1 MAIQPYPKAYPNGWE
16 DLPSTASPFTAS
28 AMNTIDGGVKA
39 NRDLL
44 IANELNFLSAVPTGS
59 TTLSLLK
66 GMGANTERHYYT
78 NTALSDFPTSDNDL
92 WYLQLYKVDSS
103 NLSYSD
109 IILRD
114 KTTGKNYVGTASN
127 SAITWHE
134 VGSGEGNAVLVELT
148 WAEYQALS
156 PTEKMNGNL
165 YAITD
170 HETSVPT
177 TMAAANVSFNKTNTS
192 LNAVTAQDGISES
205 SKARDMLAKVE
216 KTGHAT
222 EPYTAGQYV
231 VSNNGFRKVTSSIAS
246 GNTISN
252 SNSQETTVGAEISRI
267 NADLTDS
274 LTPKP
279 LTFTTVGGTTIV
291 QNNSYRV
298 GNMLYV
304 NLYVGLPAIGT
315 YADKNILT
323 LNNITLS
330 KEHKSVFCNMT
341 TEKKWVASSISTNG
355 TIQVG
360 TIDGAINSGDRV
372 VISFAVSI

>member
-92 WYLQLYKVDSS
+92 WYLQLYKVNSS

-156 PTEKMNGNL
+156 PAEKMNGNL

-170 HETSVPT
+170 HDTSVPT

-231 VSNNGFRKVTSSIAS
+231 VSNNVFRKVTSAIAS

-252 SNSQETTVGAEISRI
+252 SNSQETTVGAEFSRI
-267 NADLTDS
+267 NADLSDIKTSTDE
-274 LTPKP
+274 
-279 LTFTTVGGTTIV
+279 V
-291 QNNSYRV
+291 
-298 GNMLYV
+298 
-304 NLYVGLPAIGT
+304 
-315 YADKNILT
+315 
-323 LNNITLS
+323 
-330 KEHKSVFCNMT
+330 
-341 TEKKWVASSISTNG
+341 ISTNINHTVINNVNVVSFSNDSFNITTSGIALNRTAKGKAEAMCEYFNGTSNVNGLLTISKNSNIVYLTKTDG
-355 TIQVG
+355 TI
-360 TIDGAINSGDRV
+360 TSGSYIQGQLV
-372 VISFAVSI
+372 FIS

>member
-16 DLPSTASPFTAS
+16 DLPSTASPFTAA

-44 IANELNFLSAVPTGS
+44 IANELNFLSAVPTGA

-66 GMGANTERHYYT
+66 GMDANTERHYYT

-156 PTEKMNGNL
+156 PAEKMNGNL

-170 HETSVPT
+170 HDTSVPT
-177 TMAAANVSFNKTNTS
+177 TMAASNVSFNKTNTS
-192 LNAVTAQDGISES
+192 LNAVTAQDGIFES

-231 VSNNGFRKVTSSIAS
+231 VSNNGFRKVTSAIAS
-246 GNTISN
+246 GNTISDT
-252 SNSQETTVGAEISRI
+252 NSQETTVGAEISRI
-267 NADLTDS
+267 NEGLSDRD
-274 LTPKP
+274 
-279 LTFTTVGGTTIV
+279 TTISLGQTTTDNV
-291 QNNSYRV
+291 DV
-298 GNMLYV
+298 
-304 NLYVGLPAIGT
+304 
-315 YADKNILT
+315 
-323 LNNITLS
+323 TLS
-330 KEHKSVFCNMT
+330 SAIADFKKLYFKVTVNNVIYITSEIPVPLFKSETSTPMGVYYSPNDR
-341 TEKKWVASSISTNG
+341 ASLLYISDTKIHVRISG
-355 TIQVG
+355 SVTQVRIFG
-360 TIDGAINSGDRV
+360 V
-372 VISFAVSI
+372 M

>member
-156 PTEKMNGNL
+156 PAEKMNGNL

-170 HETSVPT
+170 HDTSVPT

-231 VSNNGFRKVTSSIAS
+231 VSNNVFRKVTSAIAS

-267 NADLTDS
+267 NADLSEGWKLLGSTS
-274 LTPKP
+274 SS
-279 LTFTTVGGTTIV
+279 GYTTINFADISAYREV
-291 QNNSYRV
+291 AIVLVNSTRILATTRFDKS
-298 GNMLYV
+298 LYSM
-304 NLYVGLPAIGT
+304 G
-315 YADKNILT
+315 
-323 LNNITLS
+323 
-330 KEHKSVFCNMT
+330 
-341 TEKKWVASSISTNG
+341 
-355 TIQVG
+355 
-360 TIDGAINSGDRV
+360 
-372 VISFAVSI
+372 AVSYFESTSNNVAGLVTDLTNTSAKIQRHIDVGYPNVEVRLYAVK

>member
-16 DLPSTASPFTAS
+16 DLPSTASPFTAA

-44 IANELNFLSAVPTGS
+44 IANELNFLSAVPTGA

-66 GMGANTERHYYT
+66 GMDANTERHYYT

-156 PTEKMNGNL
+156 PAEKMNGNL

-170 HETSVPT
+170 HDTSVPT
-177 TMAAANVSFNKTNTS
+177 TMAASNVSFNKTNTS
-192 LNAVTAQDGISES
+192 LNAVTAQDGIFES

-216 KTGHAT
+216 KTGSAT

-231 VSNNGFRKVTSSIAS
+231 VSNNEFRKVTSAIAS
-246 GNTISN
+246 GNTISDT
-252 SNSQETTVGAEISRI
+252 NSQETTVGAEISRI
-267 NADLTDS
+267 NADLTDIS
-274 LTPKP
+274 YSTSGLATS
-279 LTFTTVGGTTIV
+279 GGITIEGGGV
-291 QNNSYRV
+291 ATIGKLV
-298 GNMLYV
+298 VV
-304 NLYVGLPAIGT
+304 NLRVRVSATNQQTISGFPMPKVSGV
-315 YADKNILT
+315 NIV
-323 LNNITLS
+323 N
-330 KEHKSVFCNMT
+330 VT
-341 TEKKWVASSISTNG
+341 TNKPNETSISFLDVLNYATPTMRLQFN
-355 TIQVG
+355 T
-360 TIDGAINSGDRV
+360 TTD
-372 VISFAVSI
+372 SFLVSAVYIKN

>member
-16 DLPSTASPFTAS
+16 DLPSTASPFTAA

-44 IANELNFLSAVPTGS
+44 IANELNFLSAVPTGA

-92 WYLQLYKVDSS
+92 WYLQFYKVDSS

-156 PTEKMNGNL
+156 PAEKMNGNL

-170 HETSVPT
+170 HDTSVPT
-177 TMAAANVSFNKTNTS
+177 TMAASNVSFNKTNTS
-192 LNAVTAQDGISES
+192 LNAVTAQDGIFES

-231 VSNNGFRKVTSSIAS
+231 VSNNAFRKVTSAIAS

-252 SNSQETTVGAEISRI
+252 TNSQETTVGAEFSRI
-267 NADLTDS
+267 NADLSDKVKFIDVS
-274 LTPKP
+274 LT
-279 LTFTTVGGTTIV
+279 VGSSSSYDGKYWV
-291 QNNSYRV
+291 NS
-298 GNMLYV
+298 
-304 NLYVGLPAIGT
+304 
-315 YADKNILT
+315 DILS
-323 LNNITLS
+323 ISLS
-330 KEHKSVFCNMT
+330 KIISVFVLSPTANNPCFANVLGGGENARIRLWSFYPNVSAT
-341 TEKKWVASSISTNG
+341 VRVAYFN
-355 TIQVG
+355 
-360 TIDGAINSGDRV
+360 
-372 VISFAVSI
+372 